1 MARNPYATHIDL
13 RLAAALAL
21 ADAILGKVKTYLGL
35 TVRIAR
41 SSGTFAAFDVSPEE
55 LGNNRCG

>member
-41 SSGTFAAFDVSPEE
+41 SSGIVAAFDVFAGGIGE
-55 LGNNRCG
+55 